1 MILLLLPIAI
11 GYAHFMNEVHEL
23 SSRKRIAEVRTSEVN
38 NGTNAPYGFFADE
51 VEPAVLNCV
60 DDSKQEL
67 KLQLLKTFV
76 VRKHDLNTEQAS
88 VTRSFTDHALHSIP
102 INETDDF
109 IYFIESLLL

>member
-23 SSRKRIAEVRTSEVN
+23 SARKRIAEVRNSEMN
-38 NGTNAPYGFFADE
+38 NGANVPHGFFADE
-51 VEPAVLNCV
+51 VEPAALNCI
-60 DDSKQEL
+60 DDNKQEL
-67 KLQLLKTFV
+67 KMQFLKTFV

-102 INETDDF
+102 LNETDDF